1 LSVGAYGGWA
11 FTEQTARGGA
21 YAAWKHGA
29 QTFGVRAERTLAST
43 NDFGIPLGDDPGFGA
58 LISSVDDDDYVDRRR
73 AGVSVTRVVGAVDVA
88 LVTAQA
94 GFGQDRPERSRLSQ
108 GLFSSNGGFRL
119 NRGATAGDYAFGS
132 LDAEFHPSVTGDFAR
147 PGVGAHLHYQYASG
161 DLDWQR
167 AELGLSARQYVGP
180 LSLGAHADFGAV
192 LGDNPPP
199 QQLFELG
206 GNMLLPGYRYKQ
218 FAGDH
223 AALFR
228 TFVGYRFGVWQ
239 KPIVLFR
246 GIYIPGLS
254 PGLVASAQGG
264 WTEVSSPGAAQSV
277 RQLGVDANGV
287 PLSAAT
293 NGVRATA
300 GGGVSFFSDLLHVG
314 MARPIDHSA
323 HWRLVVGFGTL
334 F

>member
-1 LSVGAYGGWA
+1 M
-11 FTEQTARGGA
+11 
-21 YAAWKHGA
+21 HGA
-29 QTFGVRAERTLAST
+29 
-43 NDFGIPLGDDPGFGA
+43 GA
-58 LISSVDDDDYVDRRR
+58 ANV
-73 AGVSVTRVVGAVDVA
+73 
-88 LVTAQA
+88 
-94 GFGQDRPERSRLSQ
+94 
-108 GLFSSNGGFRL
+108 
-119 NRGATAGDYAFGS
+119 
-132 LDAEFHPSVTGDFAR
+132 
-147 PGVGAHLHYQYASG
+147 
-161 DLDWQR
+161 
-167 AELGLSARQYVGP
+167 
-180 LSLGAHADFGAV
+180 
-192 LGDNPPP
+192 GDNPPP

-264 WTEVSSPGAAQSV
+264 WTEISSPGAAESV

-287 PLSAAT
+287 PLSTAT

-300 GGGVSFFSDLLHVG
+300 GGGVSLFSDLLHVG

>member
-1 LSVGAYGGWA
+1 
-11 FTEQTARGGA
+11 
-21 YAAWKHGA
+21 
-29 QTFGVRAERTLAST
+29 
-43 NDFGIPLGDDPGFGA
+43 
-58 LISSVDDDDYVDRRR
+58 
-73 AGVSVTRVVGAVDVA
+73 
-88 LVTAQA
+88 
-94 GFGQDRPERSRLSQ
+94 
-108 GLFSSNGGFRL
+108 
-119 NRGATAGDYAFGS
+119 
-132 LDAEFHPSVTGDFAR
+132 
-147 PGVGAHLHYQYASG
+147 
-161 DLDWQR
+161 
-167 AELGLSARQYVGP
+167 
-180 LSLGAHADFGAV
+180 V

-300 GGGVSFFSDLLHVG
+300 GGGVSFSRTCCTWEWRG
-314 MARPIDHSA
+314 RSITRRIGAWSSA
-323 HWRLVVGFGTL
+323 SERCFER
-334 F
+334 